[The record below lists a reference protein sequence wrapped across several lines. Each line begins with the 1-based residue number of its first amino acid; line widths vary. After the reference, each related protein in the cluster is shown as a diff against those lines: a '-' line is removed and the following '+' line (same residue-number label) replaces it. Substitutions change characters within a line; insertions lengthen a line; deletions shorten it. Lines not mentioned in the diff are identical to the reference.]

1 MIQFRE
7 VSIFNDFYD
16 LVENVRLFNDSM
28 REMLDCILGI
38 VVFIG
43 KLGRLGKYNQKLEQ
57 WVYLRLLKVGD
68 MRK

>member
-57 WVYLRLLKVGD
+57 WFI
-68 MRK
+68 